1 MIHDRV
7 EALVATVLGL
17 VFGGISFLT
26 SAQIVISCVAGLF
39 AIVAS
44 CMAIRY
50 YYYATK
56 KQR

>member
-7 EALVATVLGL
+7 EALIATTLGL

-26 SAQIVISCVAGLF
+26 FTQTIISCVAGIA
-39 AIVAS
+39 AIAAS